1 MWQKAIFQQE
11 KRKPIDIQ
19 AVHVSEFGFLNDALL
34 AFETYLRLLLL
45 ATLQG
50 ESAIIKKQYRNI
62 FLAYS
67 TFNNRINGRQRYLFY

>member
-34 AFETYLRLLLL
+34 AFEANLRLLLS
-45 ATLQG
+45 ATLQD
-50 ESAIIKKQYRNI
+50 ESAITKKQYRNI
-62 FLAYS
+62 FLAYH
-67 TFNNRINGRQRYLFY
+67 TYNNRINGRRRYLFY